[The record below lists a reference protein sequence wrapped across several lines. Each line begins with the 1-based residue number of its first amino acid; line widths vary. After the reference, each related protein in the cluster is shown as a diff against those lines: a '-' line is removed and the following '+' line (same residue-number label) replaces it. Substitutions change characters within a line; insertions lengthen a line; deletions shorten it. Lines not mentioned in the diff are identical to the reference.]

1 MVEQLLA
8 AELASTD
15 GGCLS
20 GCGPQRGVA
29 HRPDT
34 ASTDALVAPERPDG
48 QVCAQRCR
56 GLPFPPVSRFDEDT
70 AVEPRGEG
78 RFHLHVSR
86 DWWVVL
92 GPNGGFV
99 AAVLLRA
106 CAAVVDEPDRTP
118 RTLTVH
124 YLVPPREGPADIE
137 VTVERAGRGVTY
149 LSARLFQDGKLLA
162 LAVSAFSGPR
172 PSVTEF
178 SHGAMPEVPPPR
190 KCLRLVAD
198 DAGIPVRH
206 RWETLWGVGPLPGSA
221 EPDPGEIEVGG
232 WIRLAEPSPLDHVVL
247 AAMADAW
254 LPPIVSLPEP
264 PTSAVPT
271 VELTVHFRDRERLA
285 ALAPDAWCLAVFRS
299 ETAQEGFIEEDGEI
313 WSADGRLLAQCRQL
327 AVLLPLP
334 EDHQRTPLRFETY
347 RSVNQA

>member
-1 MVEQLLA
+1 M
-8 AELASTD
+8 
-15 GGCLS
+15 
-20 GCGPQRGVA
+20 
-29 HRPDT
+29 RPG
-34 ASTDALVAPERPDG
+34 R
-48 QVCAQRCR
+48 
-56 GLPFPPVSRFDEDT
+56 LPFRPVSRFEQDT
-70 AVEPRGEG
+70 AVEPLGGG
-78 RFHLHVSR
+78 RFRFQVNR
-86 DWWVVL
+86 DWWVLL

-106 CAAVVDEPDRTP
+106 CAVVVDDPERTP

-124 YLVPPREGPADIE
+124 YLVPPREGPAEVE

-149 LSARLFQDGKLLA
+149 LSARMYQEGRLLA

-178 SHGAMPEVPPPR
+178 SHGTMPTVPPPQQ
-190 KCLRLVAD
+190 CLRLVAD
-198 DAGIPVRH
+198 DSGIPLRH
-206 RWETLWGVGPLPGSA
+206 RWENLWAVGPLPGSG

-232 WIRLAEPSPLDHVVL
+232 WIRLAEASPFDHIVL

-254 LPPIVSLPEP
+254 LPPIISLPDP

-285 ALAPDAWCLAVFRS
+285 TLTPADWCLVVFRS
-299 ETAQEGFIEEDGEI
+299 KTAQEGFIEEDGEI

-334 EDHQRTPLRFETY
+334 ADHPPQSLRFETY
-347 RSVNQA
+347 RPINQA